1 VLYAGEEVSCH
12 AQSSLRRTTVI
23 ERTHLIGIV
32 GAQLAGVSWLPK
44 AAPPPPPS
52 VPAELLRP
60 LQEYERV
67 LGGSW

>member
-1 VLYAGEEVSCH
+1 VLYAGDEVACH
-12 AQSSLRRTTVI
+12 AQSPLRRTSVI

-32 GAQLAGVSWLPK
+32 GAHLAAVSWLPRTQ
-44 AAPPPPPS
+44 PTSTPL
-52 VPAELLRP
+52 PAELLRP